1 MPKYHVRLSLIASLA
16 VFLAG
21 YSGSITDPQGRRLP
35 AQGQTATLTE
45 QHGWLATTEAAIAEL
60 MTPPKINLLA
70 VSPEEAAK
78 MADDALAQN
87 AARLMQEGKVIQV
100 PPGSKVRVVGYYA
113 GDSRNIRPLSP
124 QENMATWVKVEV
136 LEGEASQKTGFTTA
150 DGVAE

>member
-1 MPKYHVRLSLIASLA
+1 
-16 VFLAG
+16 
-21 YSGSITDPQGRRLP
+21 
-35 AQGQTATLTE
+35 
-45 QHGWLATTEAAIAEL
+45 

-70 VSPEEAAK
+70 VSPEQAGK

-100 PPGSKVRVVGYYA
+100 KPGSKVRVVGYYA

-124 QENMATWVKVEV
+124 QENTTTWVKVEV